1 MNFLYLATS
10 FSMNLLNKLPP
21 PNPNI
26 KSWCAKTQTAPD
38 TYSET
43 QVYPKISVIMP
54 SYNQGAFIEET
65 IRSILLQNY
74 PALELII
81 MDGGSTDETVDIL
94 KKYDKWIHFW
104 VSKKDNGQSDA
115 MNKGWHKATGDVVAF
130 INSDDYYELGVL
142 AYVGQFFSKANGKN
156 MLLGKTRVIES
167 DGTEIKIK
175 TPCNRYSQLAVLGG
189 RHAMPNNPVGY
200 FYSREIQEEVGNF
213 DVNDHYSMDYRFL
226 LKAFKSADCIEFE
239 DAVFGNYRYDDHT
252 KTFNNNQAKGGQVRL
267 KLQRMAMEESAAF
280 GEEYLRY
287 LQKSHALTNRKFS
300 LPGRFG
306 IRKILAPRIN
316 KQLENIDKKLLA
328 LEEKPSI

>member
-1 MNFLYLATS
+1 MNFLYVFAG
-10 FSMNLLNKLPP
+10 FNMNLLKQLPP
-21 PNPNI
+21 PNLNI
-26 KSWCAKTQTAPD
+26 KSWCANTQTAPD
-38 TYSET
+38 TYTET

-81 MDGGSTDETVDIL
+81 MDGGSTDETVDVL
-94 KKYDKWIHFW
+94 KKYDKWISTW
-104 VSKKDNGQSDA
+104 GSQKDAGQSDA
-115 MNKGWHKATGDVVAF
+115 MNKGWRKATGEVIAF
-130 INSDDYYELGVL
+130 INSDDYYEPGVL
-142 AYVGQFFSKANGKN
+142 VHVGQFFSKAKGKN

-175 TPCNRYSQLAVLGG
+175 TPCNRYSQLAALGG

-200 FYSREIQEEVGNF
+200 FYSKKIQEEVGDF

-226 LKAFKSADCIEFE
+226 LKAFKSADYIGFE

-267 KLQRMAMEESAAF
+267 KLQRMAMEESAVF
-280 GEEYLRY
+280 GEKYLHY
-287 LQKSHALTNRKFS
+287 LQKSHELTNRKFA
-300 LPGRFG
+300 LPRRFG
-306 IRKILAPRIN
+306 IKKMLAPRLD
-316 KQLENIDKKLLA
+316 KQLENIDKRLLA
-328 LEEKPSI
+328 LEVKPLV

>member
-1 MNFLYLATS
+1 MNLLYLAIAFNMS
-10 FSMNLLNKLPP
+10 LLKELPR

-26 KSWCAKTQTAPD
+26 KSWCANSQTLPD
-38 TYSET
+38 TYET

-54 SYNQGAFIEET
+54 SYNQGGFIEET

-81 MDGGSTDETVDIL
+81 MDGGSTDETVEIL

-104 VSKKDNGQSDA
+104 VSKKDAGQSDA
-115 MNKGWHKATGDVVAF
+115 MNKGWRKATGEVIAF
-130 INSDDYYELGVL
+130 INSDDYYEPGVF
-142 AYVGQFFSKANGKN
+142 AHVGQFFSEANGKN

-175 TPCNRYSQLAVLGG
+175 TPCNRYSHLAVLGG

-200 FYSREIQEEVGNF
+200 FYSREIQEEVGDF

-226 LKAFKSADCIEFE
+226 LKAFKSAEHITFE

-252 KTFNNNQAKGGQVRL
+252 KTFNNNQTKGGQIRL
-267 KLQRMAMEESAAF
+267 KLQRMAMEESAVF
-280 GEEYLRY
+280 GQEYLNF
-287 LQKSHALTNRKFS
+287 H
-300 LPGRFG
+300 
-306 IRKILAPRIN
+306 
-316 KQLENIDKKLLA
+316 
-328 LEEKPSI
+328 EEKDRFWENQ